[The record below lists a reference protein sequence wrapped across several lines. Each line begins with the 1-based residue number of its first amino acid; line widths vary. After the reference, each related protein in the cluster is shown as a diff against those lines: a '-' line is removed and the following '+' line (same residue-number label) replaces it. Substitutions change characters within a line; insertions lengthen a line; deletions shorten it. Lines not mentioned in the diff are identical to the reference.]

1 MADLLTTSQVQDKLR
16 VDRTT
21 IYRMVE
27 DGRLPAIRVGK
38 QWRFQEDEIE
48 RWLQA
53 RGASLPAPLGNG
65 PTSAE
70 TAAPVSVSASAAAA
84 AAGGMPA
91 PATAHLS
98 EILPIT
104 CVQLIQDV
112 FAEMLG
118 VMLVITDMQGR
129 PVTQMSNPCGFF
141 VAATQKAGM
150 AAACAQTWQGL
161 AGSVSLEPRFI
172 PGEMGLLCARALIR
186 LRSEL
191 KGMVVM
197 GGIAPESW
205 PPSEEQIAATAREL
219 SVESATLQANLSAVY
234 QMDKAQREWTL
245 RFIQRIAD
253 VFSHIAEDRSLI
265 IGRLQAIAL
274 LTSL

>member
-38 QWRFQEDEIE
+38 QWRFQEDEIA

-53 RGASLPAPLGNG
+53 RGSTFPAPMGNG
-65 PTSAE
+65 MTPTASA
-70 TAAPVSVSASAAAA
+70 ALVPVSVSTA
-84 AAGGMPA
+84 AAGTPA
-91 PATAHLS
+91 PAHLS
-98 EILPIT
+98 EILPLT
-104 CVQLIQDV
+104 CVQLIQDA

-118 VMLVITDMQGR
+118 VMLVITDLQGR
-129 PVTQMSNPCGFF
+129 PVTQISNPCGFF
-141 VAATQKAGM
+141 VAATQKLGM
-150 AAACAQTWQGL
+150 AAACEQTWQGL

-172 PGEMGLLCARALIR
+172 PSEIGLLCARALIR

-205 PPSEEQIAATAREL
+205 PPPEEQIASTAHEL
-219 SVESATLQANLSAVY
+219 GVEPATLQANLSAVY
-234 QMDKAQREWTL
+234 QMDRVQRERTL

>member
-53 RGASLPAPLGNG
+53 RGSSPPAPLGNSLI
-65 PTSAE
+65 PAA
-70 TAAPVSVSASAAAA
+70 TAAPVSVSSSAAP
-84 AAGGMPA
+84 AGSAPS
-91 PATAHLS
+91 PATTHLS
-98 EILPIT
+98 EILPIP
-104 CVQLIQDV
+104 CVQLIQDA

-118 VMLVITDMQGR
+118 VMLVITDLEGR
-129 PVTQMSNPCGFF
+129 PVTQVSHPCGYFM
-141 VAATQKAGM
+141 AATQKVGIAT
-150 AAACAQTWQGL
+150 ACAQTWQGL
-161 AGSVSLEPRFI
+161 AETVSLEPHFI
-172 PGEMGLLCARALIR
+172 PSEIGLLCARALIR

-197 GGIAPESW
+197 GGIAPETW
-205 PPSEEQIAATAREL
+205 PPSQAQIAATAREL
-219 SVESATLQANLSAVY
+219 NVEPAILQANLSAVY
-234 QMDKAQREWTL
+234 QMDRTQSERAL

-253 VFSHIAEDRSLI
+253 VFSHIAEDRALI
-265 IGRLQAIAL
+265 VGRLQAIAL
-274 LTSL
+274 LTSV